1 MKSIK
6 ILLFAIIANTILSCS
21 KDDKDSNAS
30 CNEIVCGGVSGVG
43 TYIIFRGTINPDTC
57 GQIELEVNKATF
69 NYYQAKWQANP
80 EGYCCWEGLK

>member
-30 CNEIVCGGVSGVG
+30 CNEIVCGGASGAG

-57 GQIELEVNKATF
+57 GEIELEVNKATF